1 MPLVSRVPARRLG
14 WLLAALLP
22 LGGCATYSAGF
33 AAVETQL
40 AARNYEAALQALEN
54 QSHATRDRVLY
65 LLNKGM
71 LLRMKRDYAASN
83 EAFEAAKQL
92 MDQLYGLSLREQ
104 TLTFVIN
111 DASTSYVGEE
121 YEQVLVHLYKALN
134 YLDLRQLNEA
144 RVEALQVDLKL
155 RQFGERIPDNKYT
168 EDAFARYLTGL
179 IYEELGEW
187 SDALIAYRKAYEA
200 YLKYQ
205 KNYGLRVPRFLQEDL
220 LRLAQRQGLT
230 DEVERYKRAF
240 GINQWRSMQERAE
253 LGELVFIM
261 NIGLAPIKRE
271 MSTALPDPNSGHIVR
286 ISLPYYESRPSAI
299 TGARLQAGTAQASTE
314 LVEDIG
320 AIANQALNAK
330 MPVITARA
338 VARAAVKAAA
348 AREARKQANKRSN
361 DDSAAAAMLLAF
373 AVEATTILTER
384 ADTRSWLTLPST
396 VQLARLPLS
405 PGTYTVRVELLGSG
419 SSAPTVQE
427 IRDVVVRKGHQTF
440 LTQHVVLPAHLLPR
454 R

>member
-1 MPLVSRVPARRLG
+1 MPLASRVPARRLG

-33 AAVETQL
+33 AAVEAQL
-40 AARNYEAALQALEN
+40 AARNYEAALQALEH
-54 QSHATRDRVLY
+54 QSHAARDRVLY

-71 LLRMKRDYAASN
+71 LLRMKGDYAASN
-83 EAFEAAKQL
+83 EALEAAKQR
-92 MDQLYGLSLREQ
+92 MEELYGLSLREQ

-111 DASTSYVGEE
+111 DATTSYVGEE

-134 YLDLRQLNEA
+134 YLDLRQLTEA

-205 KNYGLRVPRFLQEDL
+205 KHYGLRVPRVLQEDL

-230 DEVERYKRAF
+230 DEVERYRRAF
-240 GINQWRSMQERAE
+240 GINQWRSTQERAE
-253 LGELVFIM
+253 LGEIVLIV
-261 NIGLAPIKRE
+261 NSGLAPIKRE
-271 MSTALPDPNSGHIVR
+271 SSAALPDPKSGHIVR
-286 ISLPYYESRPSAI
+286 ISLPYYENRPAVI
-299 TGARLQAGTAQASTE
+299 TAARVQAGAAQEMTE
-314 LVEDIG
+314 PVEDIS
-320 AIANQALNAK
+320 AIAHQTLDAK
-330 MPVITARA
+330 LPTITARA
-338 VARAAVKAAA
+338 VARAAIKAAA
-348 AREARKQANKRSN
+348 AREARKQAQNRN
-361 DDSAAAAMLLAF
+361 NGDSAAATLLAF
-373 AVEATTILTER
+373 AVEATTVLTER
-384 ADTRSWLTLPST
+384 ADTRSWLTLPSRIH
-396 VQLARLPLS
+396 LARLPLS

-419 SSAPTVQE
+419 PGAITVQE
-427 IRDVVVRKGHQTF
+427 IRDVVVRKGHQTY